1 MFTSGSLLFVVSC
14 RWQGGFD
21 VFFNKSIRKLYEKYL
36 SYDSKLMIR
45 IWLISSF
52 K

>member
-21 VFFNKSIRKLYEKYL
+21 VFFNKSMKLYEKYL